1 MSVIKELK
9 RRNVF
14 RVSVAYVVT
23 SWAIITIVDVMF
35 PALKLPDWTVTF
47 VAALLIVGFPLLV
60 VFAWAFELTP
70 VGL

>member
-1 MSVIKELK
+1 MSIIKQLK

-14 RVSVAYVVT
+14 RFGVAYVVT

-47 VAALLIVGFPLLV
+47 VTALLIVGFPI
-60 VFAWAFELTP
+60 AII
-70 VGL
+70 